1 MRRAGWISMAL
12 AVAALAGCG
21 GGGNSG
27 GGNSGGGSGSSSAPS
42 SSPGKSTSSG
52 GASASKG
59 QALFAS
65 LGCKGCHS
73 ISGASGAGPALNGVA
88 GSTVKLDN
96 GQTTTANDSY
106 LMQSIED
113 PDAKIVKGF
122 HKGVM
127 SSTIKPGSVSKA
139 DAKALVAYIKS
150 VH

>member
-1 MRRAGWISMAL
+1 MRRAGWISIVL

-21 GGGNSG
+21 GGGGSSG
-27 GGNSGGGSGSSSAPS
+27 GGGGGGNGGGGSGSSAPKGS
-42 SSPGKSTSSG
+42 KSSG

-59 QALFAS
+59 QALFS
-65 LGCKGCHS
+65 SKGCKGCHS
-73 ISGASGAGPALNGVA
+73 ISGASGAGPALNGLA

-122 HKGVM
+122 QKGVM
-127 SSTIKPGSVSKA
+127 SSTIKPGSVSTA

-150 VH
+150 LH

>member
-1 MRRAGWISMAL
+1 MRRTGWISMVL
-12 AVAALAGCG
+12 AAAVLAGCG

-27 GGNSGGGSGSSSAPS
+27 GGGGGNGGGGGGS
-42 SSPGKSTSSG
+42 SSPKKSTSSG

-65 LGCKGCHS
+65 KGCKGCHS
-73 ISGASGAGPALNGVA
+73 ISGASGAGPALNGLA

-96 GQTTTANDSY
+96 GQTTTADDSY

-122 HKGVM
+122 QKGVM
-127 SSTIKPGSVSKA
+127 SSTIKPGSVSQA

-150 VH
+150 LH